1 MISWILKR
9 IWRAGKGRKEKGHI
23 NVAKLTSLLSGMMI
37 TNARLSYIQTLGE
50 QKSFI
55 VFKKILRTGGDVC
68 HYWTVLP
75 LITPSWAHRQYALQK
90 P

>member
-23 NVAKLTSLLSGMMI
+23 NVAKLTSLLSGMMMI

-55 VFKKILRTGGDVC
+55 VLKKFSEQEVTYATTGQF
-68 HYWTVLP
+68 Y
-75 LITPSWAHRQYALQK
+75 R
-90 P
+90 

>member
-1 MISWILKR
+1 MRLTSPVAK
-9 IWRAGKGRKEKGHI
+9 ARKEKGHI

-55 VFKKILRTGGDVC
+55 VYKKISKQEVTYATTGQF
-68 HYWTVLP
+68 Y
-75 LITPSWAHRQYALQK
+75 R
-90 P
+90 

>member
-37 TNARLSYIQTLGE
+37 TNARLSYIQMLGE

-55 VFKKILRTGGDVC
+55 VLKKFSEQEVTYATTGQF
-68 HYWTVLP
+68 Y
-75 LITPSWAHRQYALQK
+75 R
-90 P
+90 

>member
-37 TNARLSYIQTLGE
+37 TNARLSYIQTQNDE
-50 QKSFI
+50 KSFI
-55 VFKKILRTGGDVC
+55 VQKKIFKQEVTYATTGQF
-68 HYWTVLP
+68 Y
-75 LITPSWAHRQYALQK
+75 R
-90 P
+90 

>member
-55 VFKKILRTGGDVC
+55 ILKKFSEQEVTYATTG
-68 HYWTVLP
+68 
-75 LITPSWAHRQYALQK
+75 
-90 P
+90 

>member
-55 VFKKILRTGGDVC
+55 VLKKFSEQEVTYATTG
-68 HYWTVLP
+68 
-75 LITPSWAHRQYALQK
+75 
-90 P
+90 

>member
-1 MISWILKR
+1 MKPMTSWILR
-9 IWRAGKGRKEKGHI
+9 LIWRAGKDRKEKGHI

-55 VFKKILRTGGDVC
+55 VLKKFLKQEVTYATTG
-68 HYWTVLP
+68 
-75 LITPSWAHRQYALQK
+75 QF
-90 P
+90 

>member
-55 VFKKILRTGGDVC
+55 VLKKFSEQEVTYATTGQF
-68 HYWTVLP
+68 Y
-75 LITPSWAHRQYALQK
+75 R
-90 P
+90 

>member
-9 IWRAGKGRKEKGHI
+9 IWQAGKGRKEKGHI

-55 VFKKILRTGGDVC
+55 VLKKNSQNR
-68 HYWTVLP
+68 
-75 LITPSWAHRQYALQK
+75 R
-90 P
+90 

>member
-1 MISWILKR
+1 MKR

-68 HYWTVLP
+68 HYWIVLP
-75 LITPSWAHRQYALQK
+75 LITPSWAHRRFALRK

>member
-1 MISWILKR
+1 MPVAKV
-9 IWRAGKGRKEKGHI
+9 RKEKGHI

-55 VFKKILRTGGDVC
+55 VYKKILKTGGDVC

-75 LITPSWAHRQYALQK
+75 LTIPLWPRPQCVLRR